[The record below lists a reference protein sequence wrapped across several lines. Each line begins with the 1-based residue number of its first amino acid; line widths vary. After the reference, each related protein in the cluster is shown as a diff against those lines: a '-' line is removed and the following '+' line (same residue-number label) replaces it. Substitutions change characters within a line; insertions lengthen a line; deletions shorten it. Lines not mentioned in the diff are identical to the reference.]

1 MARSARNPSTSGSS
15 PLARGLHGQPASA
28 RPARRIIP
36 ARAGFT
42 ERWESALTGARDHP
56 RSRGVYSI
64 SQSTAA
70 CMVGSSPLAR
80 GLPRWAT
87 TRSANTGIIPARAGF
102 TTCDRTRRR
111 TGSDHP
117 RSRGVYPVRA
127 LGGAFAQG
135 SSPLARGL
143 LADLGG
149 GLGGGGII
157 PARAGFT
164 LLSAG
169 AAQAAADHPRSRGVY
184 TPRPPL
190 VRRSPRIIPARAG
203 FTLLGR
209 RNALTPEDH
218 PRSRGVYSL
227 SRHMLHSTKGSSPL
241 ARGLPSSGCCS
252 RPHDRIIPAR
262 AGFTIPSFGY
272 PKLSPDHPRS
282 RGVYPTT

>member
-1 MARSARNPSTSGSS
+1 MFYVRE
-15 PLARGLHGQPASA
+15 Q
-28 RPARRIIP
+28 
-36 ARAGFT
+36 
-42 ERWESALTGARDHP
+42 GAR
-56 RSRGVYSI
+56 
-64 SQSTAA
+64 
-70 CMVGSSPLAR
+70 
-80 GLPRWAT
+80 
-87 TRSANTGIIPARAGF
+87 
-102 TTCDRTRRR
+102 
-111 TGSDHP
+111 
-117 RSRGVYPVRA
+117 
-127 LGGAFAQG
+127 
-135 SSPLARGL
+135 
-143 LADLGG
+143 
-149 GLGGGGII
+149 II

-282 RGVYPTT
+282 RGVYCDWDDRSVLGHGSSPLARGLPPRRSGAERNVGIIPARAGFTRPMRSTDCASTDHPRSRGVYPRSSALPMTAAGSSPLARGLLGGR